1 MDDTDNRKHT
11 DEILELPSSP
21 GLQKVVCPPEHFISV
36 ASQDL
41 ARALSSAFRPVCH
54 SARLI
59 PHSTH
64 SGHPLAQKMTLFHLG
79 KTQLFM
85 YCHCSTFG
93 LHCSDLTHWTGMLS
107 CC

>member
-54 SARLI
+54 SAR
-59 PHSTH
+59 PDSNHSTH
-64 SGHPLAQKMTLFHLG
+64 NGHPLAQRLTLFHLG
-79 KTQLFM
+79 KIQLL
-85 YCHCSTFG
+85 CTVIAVHLVCTV
-93 LHCSDLTHWTGMLS
+93 LI
-107 CC
+107 